1 MSGRFKGYN
10 EAGED
15 LLLQGLSVPSANKV
29 LTSVPTKLLAWVA
42 EFGRDIDD
50 VCADTFVF
58 FRERFLDSWGVLNL
72 CFGTDGALLGRLSDS
87 GVLCTSNRL
96 KSTGLKSLAESFLT
110 IAFATIMLLLSGLSI
125 LNFNGLL

>member
-58 FRERFLDSWGVLNL
+58 FGN
-72 CFGTDGALLGRLSDS
+72 
-87 GVLCTSNRL
+87 
-96 KSTGLKSLAESFLT
+96 
-110 IAFATIMLLLSGLSI
+110 AF
-125 LNFNGLL
+125 